1 MMKQLEIETQ
11 CTAPLLT
18 MTSESCVANGKRILL
33 CVHQFFPLFSAGTEV
48 LTLSTAQALRAC
60 GYTVEI
66 VTATLSERQNPGV
79 TSYLYQG
86 FRVHQLEVTYLP
98 GRFSSDTILNEY
110 HNTAISLPFEHLL
123 DEFKPDLVHFF
134 HLKNLTTAALQ
145 ACFDYQV
152 PTVYTPTDYWITC
165 RACQLVKPWG
175 KEECSGPSLLSGN
188 CLKHVVMNRKTGTV
202 QRLLGLIPST
212 FFSALIFASS
222 WFTATRFKKH
232 AQVLRDLANR
242 NQSIHDSLIRIDR
255 ILPPTLFIESLL
267 LNSGIPQKKITRLR
281 YGILPPLIYRSEA
294 MPDVSARRRPVI
306 GFIGTLVDHK
316 GCHVFA
322 QAIKTI
328 PDVNVDFI
336 IYGDTHQYPDYVK
349 KLEAI
354 IQSDPRVRFMGTF
367 PHEQIGN
374 ILHSMDVLVIPST
387 WRENA
392 PLVLLNAMACGTPV
406 VASNVTGITEYLG
419 ATDDVTLFD
428 PGNAGQL
435 AERLVSRLALISDP
449 AHNQGAGRIA
459 SEPMHAYVSTL
470 SSVYSS
476 LIHSS

>member
-1 MMKQLEIETQ
+1 M
-11 CTAPLLT
+11 PLLT
-18 MTSESCVANGKRILL
+18 MTGEPCIADGKRILL
-33 CVHQFFPLFSAGTEV
+33 CVHQFFPQFSAGTEV
-48 LTLSTAQALRAC
+48 LTLSTAQSLRAC

-66 VTATLSERQNPGV
+66 VTAALTDRQTPG
-79 TSYLYQG
+79 TSSYLYQG
-86 FRVHQLEVTYLP
+86 FQVHQLEITYLP
-98 GRFSSDTILNEY
+98 GRFSSDAILNEY
-110 HNTAISLPFEHLL
+110 RNTAITTPFRRLL

-145 ACFDYQV
+145 ACFDYKI

-188 CLKHVVMNRKTGTV
+188 CLKHVIMNRKTGPTR
-202 QRLLGLIPST
+202 RLLSVVPSAL
-212 FFSALIFASS
+212 FSALIFASS
-222 WFTATRFKKH
+222 WLTATRFKKH

-242 NQSIHDSLIRIDR
+242 KQSIHDSLIQIDR

-281 YGILPPLIYRSEA
+281 YGIQPPLIYRSE
-294 MPDVSARRRPVI
+294 PTPEISVRRRPAI

-328 PDVNVDFI
+328 ADANVDFV
-336 IYGDTHQYPDYVK
+336 IYGDTNQNPEYVK
-349 KLEAI
+349 KLNAI

-367 PHEQIGN
+367 PHQQIGN
-374 ILHSMDVLVIPST
+374 ILHSIDVLVIPST

-392 PLVLLNAMACGTPV
+392 PLVLLNAVACGTPV

-419 ATDDVTLFD
+419 ATDDVTLFE
-428 PGNAGQL
+428 PGNAEQL

-449 AHNQGAGRIA
+449 AHNQSAGRIA
-459 SEPMHAYVSTL
+459 GEPMHAYINTL